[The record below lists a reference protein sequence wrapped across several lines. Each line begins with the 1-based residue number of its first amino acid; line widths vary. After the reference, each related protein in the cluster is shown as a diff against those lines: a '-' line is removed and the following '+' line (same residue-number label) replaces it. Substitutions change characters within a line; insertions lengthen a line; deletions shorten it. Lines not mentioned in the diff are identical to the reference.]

1 MLTAM
6 LELGQS
12 LEHATWGR
20 LVPQL
25 IAAASIEPEMR
36 AIQTRIS
43 EYHIGIDAQII
54 ERAKTRGEVAEGV
67 DTAHSALLFSAPIF
81 YRHHYAHQPFDARW
95 ITAHV
100 DQTVALL
107 RSLWPGR

>member
-1 MLTAM
+1 MVSCLSCSFFLLPELPPRTQTLT
-6 LELGQS
+6 
-12 LEHATWGR
+12 W
-20 LVPQL
+20 L
-25 IAAASIEPEMR
+25 ISR
-36 AIQTRIS
+36 RIS

-67 DTAHSALLFSAPIF
+67 DTAHAALLFSAPIF
-81 YRHHYAHQPFDARW
+81 YRHHYAHQPVDARW